1 MSDVR
6 ARLHAALC
14 GRYVIESEL
23 GHGGMAVV
31 YLAHDLKH
39 HRSVAIKVFKPELAA
54 ALGPDRFL
62 REIEIAAGL
71 THPHILGLHDSGE
84 ADGLL
89 YYVMP
94 FVAGESLRHR
104 LARVKA
110 LPPADAIR
118 IACEVAE
125 ALHYAHEHGVV
136 HRDIKPDNILLEG
149 EHAVVADFGIARAIA
164 AAGERPLT
172 GTGVTVGT
180 PAYMSPEQAAGDQ
193 EIDARS
199 DVYAL
204 GCVLHEMLAGA
215 PPFTGINAQAVL
227 AQHLTERPPPLRA
240 LRGPVPPRIEQVIH
254 TALAK
259 QPTERFATAAALRDA
274 LQTDVPLAHARGTHR
289 WAAAAV
295 LAVAILGA
303 ATWMLFGR
311 PFAANAPATDPG
323 LVAVLPFRVSGTD
336 STLGFLREGMLDL
349 LGARLTGEFGPR
361 AVDPRALLSSW
372 QRATRAKGGDLGEDG
387 AIGVAHGLGAG
398 RVLSGGIVAGPRG
411 ITIQASLAPVRP
423 SGRASATFA
432 SVAGPL
438 DSLPRLVDQLVAQL
452 LAREAGES
460 TARLTALTSTS
471 LAALRAYLDG
481 QANYR
486 RGSYAAAVGSFRR
499 ALAVDSTFALAGLGL
514 RNAAIWTIYSVDAV
528 PQGLRAA
535 WTFRSRLSA
544 RDRDYLTALVGTHY
558 PALPSY
564 ADQLAGWE
572 RAVTEIPDRAE
583 AWFELGEVYLH
594 FGPLIDLDAG
604 VDRAA
609 TAFNRVLD
617 LDSTFLAPLQH
628 LYQIASFQG
637 DTAGARRLGT
647 LFLAGAGGSEA
658 TLGRWQIALAL
669 RDSAALA
676 SARLAL
682 DSLGLDDLVAVAFFA
697 QIASVW
703 AVGVGDAE
711 HATDLLWRRATT
723 GAERQVAQGVAHSL
737 AMNRGRP
744 GVGRRAAESLGPGV
758 LVLDALYWD
767 GDTLAGAAA
776 AHVLARTSRADDLCT
791 LEQWRLWH
799 GESASAAR
807 TIARLRASRSACV
820 PLLDALRAVV
830 ERQPDAARRIEH
842 FDSLQRQGPPVDDD
856 LREANLVLSRLRE
869 SRGDLVGALAA
880 ARRYPLLPTGEL
892 YLTSYLRQEARM
904 AALTGRPAEAIAA
917 YTHYLQLRGAPEPVL
932 APQVAHVR
940 GELARLR
947 ADAASA
953 H

>member
-6 ARLHAALC
+6 ARLHAALR
-14 GRYVIESEL
+14 GRYAIESEL
-23 GHGGMAVV
+23 GYGGMAVV

-94 FVAGESLRHR
+94 FVAGESLRRR

-125 ALHYAHEHGVV
+125 ALHYAHQHGVV

-193 EIDARS
+193 VLDARS
-199 DVYAL
+199 DVYSL
-204 GCVLHEMLAGA
+204 GCVLHEMLTGA
-215 PPFTGINAQAVL
+215 PPFSGINAQAVL

-240 LRGPVPPRIEQVIH
+240 LRGAVPARLERVIH

-259 QPTERFATAAALRDA
+259 QASERFATAAALREA
-274 LQTDVPLAHARGTHR
+274 LQTDLPPVRARGTHR
-289 WAAAAV
+289 RAAAAAV
-295 LAVAILGA
+295 GVTILGVGM
-303 ATWMLFGR
+303 WLLLGR
-311 PFAANAPATDPG
+311 RFAANTPATDPG

-336 STLGFLREGMLDL
+336 SALGFLREGMLDL
-349 LGARLTGEFGPR
+349 LAARLTGEFGPR

-372 QRATRAKGGDLGEDG
+372 QRALRAKGGELSEDG
-387 AIGVAHGLGAG
+387 AIGVARGLGAG
-398 RVLSGGIVAGPRG
+398 RLMSGSIVAGPRG
-411 ITIQASLAPVRP
+411 ISIQASLAPVRP
-423 SGRASATFA
+423 SGRAAPTLA

-460 TARLTALTSTS
+460 TARLTGLTSTS
-471 LAALRAYLDG
+471 LPALRAYLDG

-514 RNAAIWTIYSVDAV
+514 RNAAIWTNYSVDAV
-528 PQGLRAA
+528 PQGLGAA
-535 WTFRSRLSA
+535 WTFRSRLSE

-558 PALPSY
+558 PVLPSY

-572 RAVTEIPDRAE
+572 RAVAEIPDRAE

-604 VDRAA
+604 ADRAA

-637 DTAGARRLGT
+637 DTAGARRLGV
-647 LFLAGAGGSEA
+647 LFLARATGSEA

-669 RDSAALA
+669 RDSAALV

-682 DSLGLDDLVAVAFFA
+682 DSLGPDDLLAVAFFA

-703 AVGVGDAE
+703 AGGVGDAE
-711 HATDLLWRRATT
+711 HAADLLWQRATT
-723 GAERQVAQGVAHSL
+723 GAERQLARGVAHNL

-744 GVGRRAAESLGPGV
+744 GVGRRAAEALGPKV
-758 LVLDALYWD
+758 QVLDALYWD

-776 AHVLARTSRADDLCT
+776 AGLLARTGRDDDLCV
-791 LEQWRLWH
+791 LEQWRQWH
-799 GESASAAR
+799 GGSASAAR
-807 TIARLRASRSACV
+807 TIARLRRSRSACV
-820 PLLDALRAVV
+820 PLLEALRAVV
-830 ERQPDAARRIEH
+830 ARQPDAARRIES
-842 FDSLQRQGPPVDDD
+842 FDSFLRLGPPVDHD

-869 SRGDLVGALAA
+869 SRGDPVGALAA
-880 ARRYPLLPTGEL
+880 ARRYPLLPSGEL
-892 YLTSYLRQEARM
+892 YLSSYLRQQARM
-904 AALTGRPAEAIAA
+904 AVLTGRPAEAIAS
-917 YTHYLQLRGAPEPVL
+917 YTHYLQLRGAPEPTL
-932 APQVAHVR
+932 APQVAQVKR
-940 GELARLR
+940 ELTRLG
-947 ADAASA
+947 AGGAPAP
-953 H
+953 